1 MAAKLGTTGRR
12 LELGLQLR
20 GLREKNGLTRKQAI
34 VGLKISEATLT
45 RIEAGSLN
53 FRNVGDLRKLL
64 EKYEVTDE
72 ATIDA
77 IIERNRE
84 TPAQDWLTQY
94 RGVMPPGM
102 PNFVGLETEA
112 RQIRAFEPNVV
123 HGLLQT
129 EGYARALF
137 EVARPIE
144 DTTMDFINR
153 NVDLRVE
160 RKEVLTRDPDPL
172 NLRVILGEHALRYVV
187 GDPDVMIGQ
196 YAEIT
201 RLSALPN
208 ITIQVLPSASR
219 GYRSRSDFSILDLGE
234 RLPRIVQVDIAW
246 GAVSMSDKRHE
257 VDRFSRRFDAM
268 TASALS
274 PEDTPEFM
282 HRLERELTDH

>member
-20 GLREKNGLTRKQAI
+20 GLREKTGLTRKQAI
-34 VGLKISEATLT
+34 VGLKISEATLA
-45 RIEAGSLN
+45 RIEAGSLS

-72 ATIDA
+72 ETIDA

-84 TPAQDWLTQY
+84 VPAQDWLTQY

-112 RQIRAFEPNVV
+112 RQIRAFEPSVV

-129 EGYARALF
+129 EGYARTLF
-137 EVARPIE
+137 EMARAVE
-144 DTTMDFINR
+144 DTTMDFVNR
-153 NVDLRVE
+153 SVDLRME
-160 RKEVLTRDPDPL
+160 RKDVLTRDPDPL
-172 NLRVILGEHALRYVV
+172 NLRVILGEAALRYAV
-187 GDPDVMIGQ
+187 GGPDVMLGQ
-196 YAEIT
+196 YAEIA

-208 ITIQVLPSASR
+208 LTIQVLPTASR

-234 RLPRIVQVDIAW
+234 KLPRIIQVDTAW
-246 GAVSMSDKRHE
+246 GAVSTSDKRHE
-257 VDRFSRRFDAM
+257 VDRFNRRFDAM
-268 TASALS
+268 TASALP

>member
-20 GLREKNGLTRKQAI
+20 GLREKSRLTRKQAI

-45 RIEAGSLN
+45 RIEAGSLS

-72 ATIDA
+72 ATIA
-77 IIERNRE
+77 ALIERNRE
-84 TPAQDWLTQY
+84 VPNQDWLTQY

-129 EGYARALF
+129 ENYARALF
-137 EVARPIE
+137 EMTRPIE
-144 DTTMDFINR
+144 DTTMDFVSR
-153 NVDLRVE
+153 NVELRKE
-160 RKEVLTRDPDPL
+160 RKDVLTRDPEPL
-172 NLRVILGEHALRYVV
+172 NLWVIIGEPALRYVL
-187 GDPDVMIGQ
+187 GGTDVMLGQ

-208 ITIQVLPSASR
+208 VTIQVLPTASR

-234 RLPRIVQVDIAW
+234 KLPRIVQVDTAW
-246 GAVSMSDKRHE
+246 GAVSMSDKTRE
-257 VDRFSRRFDAM
+257 VDRFKRGFDAM
-268 TASALS
+268 MASALP